1 MIQPAPLTGYSSTV
15 TLRLITAEREFELA
29 SIGPDSISLRSPISL
44 EPCTARVLMTVDGHE
59 RIWNVSLPEGAD
71 LSNRFIRVQSL

>member
-1 MIQPAPLTGYSSTV
+1 MIQPVPVTGYSSTV
-15 TLRLITAEREFELA
+15 QLKLITADSEYDLA
-29 SIGPDSISLRSPISL
+29 SIGPDSISLRTPISL
-44 EPCTARVLMTVDGHE
+44 APCHARVLMTVDGHE

>member
-15 TLRLITAEREFELA
+15 QLKLITADREFELS
-29 SIGPDSISLRSPISL
+29 SIGPDSISLRTPISL
-44 EPCTARVLMTVDGHE
+44 EPCHARVVMTVDGHE

-71 LSNRFIRVQSL
+71 LSNRFVPIQRL

>member
-15 TLRLITAEREFELA
+15 QLKLITADGEFELA
-29 SIGPDSISLRSPISL
+29 SIGPDSISLRTPISL
-44 EPCTARVLMTVDGHE
+44 EPCSARVLMTVDGYE
-59 RIWNVSLPEGAD
+59 RIWNVSLPDGAD